1 MKLETNLTNR
11 AGMMYIAPL
20 LDVVLLLL
28 VFFLLGSSL
37 ILKSG
42 YAVSVPYSDS
52 SLPSTDRSHVITM
65 AMAAGG
71 KSTIFF
77 NEHRVGMDELAARLS
92 DGDLQ
97 IRQIILRA
105 DQGTPFGAV
114 VDVSNL
120 VLSKGYDLMYA
131 TTPDRES

>member
-42 YAVSVPYSDS
+42 YAVSVPYSQS

-65 AMAAGG
+65 ALAAGG
-71 KSTIFF
+71 ESTIYF
-77 NEHRVGMDELAARLS
+77 NEHRVGLDELDERLKN
-92 DGDLQ
+92 GDVQ

-105 DQGTPFGAV
+105 DRGAPFGEV
-114 VDVSNL
+114 VKVSNL
-120 VLSKGYDLMYA
+120 VLSHGYDLMYA
-131 TTPDRES
+131 TTPDHES